1 MNAAYAYFGS
11 THKMYDRMHVQACHQ
26 NCSSSCMGVG
36 AGVCV
41 YIYTHI
47 ICIYIYTHTCMSAT
61 SLQELGLRHL
71 STYEHVLKTTR
82 VPSNEARKNTCAIYP
97 KTVHA

>member
-1 MNAAYAYFGS
+1 MLHMLISVARIRCMTAC
-11 THKMYDRMHVQACHQ
+11 TCKHVTRTVVPH
-26 NCSSSCMGVG
+26 VWVWVR
-36 AGVCV
+36 VCV
-41 YIYTHI
+41 YIYIYTHI

>member
-41 YIYTHI
+41 YIYTYNMY
-47 ICIYIYTHTCMSAT
+47 IYIHTYLHVGYFFTGVRPAT
-61 SLQELGLRHL
+61 SKYIRACSQNDKG
-71 STYEHVLKTTR
+71 S
-82 VPSNEARKNTCAIYP
+82 
-97 KTVHA
+97 